1 MTAVASAPTTQ
12 TLFEQQQAYALPW
25 RQSSLRD
32 RKTQLHRFREAIL
45 AQRETIR
52 QAVMA
57 DLGKPAA
64 EADLSE
70 VYPVVSEINH
80 VISHLDEWARPL
92 KVDAPLTMLGTRAE
106 VRYEAKGVCLII
118 GPWNYPFMLTM
129 GPLVSCLAAGNT
141 AILKPSE
148 YTPRT
153 SAVIAELVRSC
164 FPRELVT
171 VVEGGIEESTALL
184 RLPFDHIFFTGSPA
198 VGKVVMRAAAE
209 NLASV
214 TLELGGKSPTIID
227 ETARLDD
234 AVKRISYGKWLNNGQ
249 SCIAPDYVWVH
260 EKVKDDFV
268 EKLQRAVTNQFGQ
281 RHAITA
287 QSPDYA
293 RVINDKNFQR
303 LDQLLE
309 DAVGHGAK
317 VEWSGPREARQRFF
331 HPVILSGVSLEARI
345 MQEEIFGPILPILT
359 YTDEEEVIRHINAQP
374 KALALYVFTTRKS
387 FFEKVMAQTSSGT
400 ACLNDCVLQFVHPNL
415 PFGGVN
421 NSGIGKAHGEAGFRA
436 FSNEKSIVKQKNGF
450 ASPYALYP
458 PYNQRVRK
466 VLDMLI
472 KWF

>member
-1 MTAVASAPTTQ
+1 MTVIASAPTVQ
-12 TLFEQQQAYALPW
+12 ALFAQQQAHAQQW
-25 RQSSLRD
+25 RQSSLRE
-32 RKTQLHRFREAIL
+32 RKKLLQRFREAIL
-45 AQRETIR
+45 SHREIIR

-80 VISHLDEWARPL
+80 VISHVDAWARPV

-106 VRYEAKGVCLII
+106 IRYEAKGVCLII
-118 GPWNYPFMLTM
+118 GPWNYPFMLAL

-148 YTPRT
+148 YTPKT
-153 SAVIAELVRSC
+153 SAVIAELVRSF

-209 NLASV
+209 NLTSV

-249 SCIAPDYVWVH
+249 SCIAPDYLWVH
-260 EKVKDDFV
+260 ERVKDAFV
-268 EKLQRAVTNQFGQ
+268 QKLKETVVQQFGQ
-281 RHAITA
+281 RTAITP

-303 LDQLLE
+303 LDQLLQE
-309 DAVGHGAK
+309 AVQRGAT
-317 VEWSGPREARQRFF
+317 VEWNGPMDAGQRFF
-331 HPVILSGVSLEARI
+331 HPVILSGVPLEARI
-345 MQEEIFGPILPILT
+345 MQEEIFGPIMPILT
-359 YTDEEEVIRHINAQP
+359 YTDEDEAIRHINAQP

-466 VLDMLI
+466 VLDILI